1 MDDTHKNIEEYI
13 PNKKR
18 KILIVLD
25 DVITH
30 MLNNKK
36 RNQIVTESSIRGR
49 KLGIS
54 PIFITQSYFAVSKN
68 FRLICTHYVI
78 IQFPNKRDIEQI
90 ASSQSSG
97 IVFKDFINHYNKYTV
112 KPYSFLVIDA
122 TFAPD
127 NPLRFRKNL

>member
-1 MDDTHKNIEEYI
+1 MKNTFQI
-13 PNKKR
+13 KKR

-68 FRLICTHYVI
+68 IRLICTHYVI
-78 IQFPNKRDIEQI
+78 IQFPNKQDIEQI
-90 ASSQSSG
+90 AFSQ
-97 IVFKDFINHYNKYTV
+97 
-112 KPYSFLVIDA
+112 
-122 TFAPD
+122 
-127 NPLRFRKNL
+127 

>member
-1 MDDTHKNIEEYI
+1 MKNTFQI
-13 PNKKR
+13 KKR

-49 KLGIS
+49 KLDIS

-68 FRLICTHYVI
+68 IRLICTHYVI
-78 IQFPNKRDIEQI
+78 IQFPNKQDIEQI
-90 ASSQSSG
+90 AFSQSSG
-97 IVFKDFINHYNKYTV
+97 IVFKDFINHCNKYTV
-112 KPYSFLVIDA
+112 KPYALLVIDA